1 VFDQLQKGR
10 RTVKKLLSV
19 LVMAGLL
26 AGLGCGGDT
35 KTTEKEKK
43 SSTSTTTPKEKSEK
57 PDTRKDL

>member
-1 VFDQLQKGR
+1 
-10 RTVKKLLSV
+10 VKKLLSA

-35 KTTEKEKK
+35 KTTEKKDGK
-43 SSTSTTTPKEKSEK
+43 SGATGGTTKDKDSSSK